1 MMTMMRTMMVMLMAR
16 MTVTYGEGE
25 TSQRG
30 ERPLYTTIKYSLC
43 PREAT
48 YLSLYTIAV

>member
-1 MMTMMRTMMVMLMAR
+1 MMTMMVMLMAR

-30 ERPLYTTIKYSLC
+30 EGPLYTTIKCSIVC

-48 YLSLYTIAV
+48 YLSLYTIVV